1 MANPKFILFIFIIT
15 PIKLL
20 NKKIFIVIKTCEIIK
35 AISGNSWLEQ
45 DIHQYRTSWFSLAN

>member
-20 NKKIFIVIKTCEIIK
+20 NKKIFTVKTCEIIK

-45 DIHQYRTSWFSLAN
+45 DINQYRTSWFSLAN